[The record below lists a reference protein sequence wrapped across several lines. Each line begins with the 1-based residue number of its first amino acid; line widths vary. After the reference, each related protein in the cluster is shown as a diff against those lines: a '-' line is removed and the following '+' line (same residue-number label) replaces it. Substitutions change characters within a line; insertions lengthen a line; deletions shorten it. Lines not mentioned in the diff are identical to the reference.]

1 MTLLVGDRVKH
12 PTLHEQWGPGEVLAV
27 APDGKMTVVF
37 ALGGQKTLKGITL
50 QRLEGVDGADPV
62 LDRRKSLAKGKGKGK
77 GGGKV
82 RPRVFSTLREVFLRM
97 FPGGFSDPAYLAE
110 ERDPKLSAHQAFGET
125 LGEGE
130 LENLLQEKAFS
141 EISKRA
147 LAVVN
152 AANLGIPNEIVSLKD
167 GLAGKREHELFARSL
182 GALLYGS
189 GEYRTRFEPFVDVLE
204 QLGANKW
211 PLATYFPFV
220 AFPQDHMFFK
230 PEVTKRAAEA
240 CSFELN
246 YRVELNWWT
255 YESLLRFTA
264 SLRELIIDLEPRDN
278 IDMQSF
284 IFCIGER
291 V

>member
-12 PTLHEQWGPGEVLAV
+12 PTLHDQWGPGEVLAI

-62 LDRRKSLAKGKGKGK
+62 LDRRKSPMKGKA
-77 GGGKV
+77 KV
-82 RPRVFSTLREVFLRM
+82 RPRVFSTLREVFLRL
-97 FPGGFSDPAYLAE
+97 FPGGFSDPAYLAQ
-110 ERDPKLSAHQAFGET
+110 ERDPKLSANQAFGET

-130 LENLLQEKAFS
+130 FENLLREKAFS

-147 LAVVN
+147 LAIVN
-152 AANLGIPNEIVSLKD
+152 ATNATNLGFPNEIVSLKD

-189 GEYRTRFEPFVDVLE
+189 GEYRTRFEPFIDVLE
-204 QLGANKW
+204 QIGANKW
-211 PLATYFPFV
+211 PVATYFPFV

-240 CSFELN
+240 CNFELN

-264 SLRELIIDLEPRDN
+264 ALRELITDLEPRDN

>member
-12 PTLHEQWGPGEVLAV
+12 PTLHDQWGPGEVLAMS
-27 APDGKMTVVF
+27 PDGKVTVVF
-37 ALGGQKTLKGITL
+37 ALGGQKTLKGVRL
-50 QRLEGVDGADPV
+50 EKLEGVDGAHPV
-62 LDRRKSLAKGKGKGK
+62 LDRRKSPVKGKGKGR
-77 GGGKV
+77 GKV
-82 RPRVFSTLREVFLRM
+82 RPRVFSTLREVFLRL
-97 FPGGFSDPAYLAE
+97 FPGGFSDPRYLAE
-110 ERDPKLSAHQAFGET
+110 ERADKLSANQTLGET

-130 LENLLQEKAFS
+130 FENLLREKDFS

-147 LAVVN
+147 LAIVD
-152 AANLGIPNEIVSLKD
+152 ATNLVFPNEKTSLMD

-189 GEYRTRFEPFVDVLE
+189 GEYRTRFEPFVDALE

-211 PLATYFPFV
+211 PVATYFPFI
-220 AFPQDHMFFK
+220 AFPQEQMFLK
-230 PEVTKRAAEA
+230 PEVTTRAAEA
-240 CSFELN
+240 CNFELN
-246 YRVELNWWT
+246 YRLELNWWT
-255 YESLLRFTA
+255 YESLLRFT
-264 SLRELIIDLEPRDN
+264 STLRELISDLEPRDN